1 MVLKADGTPMDPKKC
16 EHENTVNR
24 VVFNNKTGT
33 VKTTKVCKDCDQII
47 FYPESSS
54 SD

>member
-1 MVLKADGTPMDPKKC
+1 MALKEDGTPMDPKKC
-16 EHENTVNR
+16 EHKNTVNR

-33 VKTTKVCKDCDQII
+33 VKTTKVCKDCGLII
-47 FYPESSS
+47 FNPESSS